1 MPATDAT
8 PAASPAQGGHGHLKK
23 VLGPFQLWGIAV
35 GLVISGEYFG
45 WSYGWNTAG
54 TLGFLV
60 ATVLVATMYTTFIFS
75 FTELSTAIPHA
86 GGPFAYARRAFG
98 PNGGFVAG
106 FATLIEFVFAPP
118 AIALAIGAYLNVQFP
133 GINPKWFALGAY
145 VIFIGLNW
153 IGVGIAAAFELFVT
167 VLAIVEL
174 LVFMGVVTPGW
185 TLANFTAN
193 GWAGGSVLNGAA
205 ISGIFASIPFA
216 IWFFLAI
223 EGAAMAAEEAR
234 DPHRTIPIA
243 YTTGIVTLVVLAFGV
258 MIFAGGVGDWRKLA
272 NINDPLPQAMK
283 AVVGENSGWLHMLV
297 WIGLFG
303 LIASFHGIIMG
314 YSRQIFALARAGYLP
329 RYFAGLSPRFDTP
342 HRALLAGGVIGV
354 IAIFSDEWVQFG
366 GQTLTANIVTMAV
379 LGAIVM
385 YLISMAALFK
395 LRNSEPNL
403 LRTYRAPFY
412 PVFPA
417 IALGLGVVCLGAM
430 VWFNAMLTLLFIVLM
445 AAAYGYFLLT
455 SGQREAAA
463 PTRCCLRPPAPDR
476 RSRTPKRCC
485 TAPPSPARSSASK
498 TFGRSWPSRA
508 RRVRATT
515 SPASQ
520 RGSAKSAW
528 PRATSWPTCRC
539 RRSSTRRW
547 CRTRATTSPGSS
559 STATTRGLRAG
570 GATSRSARSAT
581 GCWRRSHARQRLA
594 RSHRASR
601 PRWWPPCPS

>member
-1 MPATDAT
+1 MSSNAT
-8 PAASPAQGGHGHLKK
+8 PSSGHLKK

-98 PNGGFVAG
+98 PTGGFIAG
-106 FATLIEFVFAPP
+106 FATLVEFVFAPP

-133 GINPKWFALGAY
+133 AINPKWLALGAY
-145 VIFIGLNW
+145 AIFIALNW
-153 IGVGIAAAFELFVT
+153 VGVGIAAAFELFVT
-167 VLAIVEL
+167 LLAIFEL
-174 LVFMGVVTPGW
+174 LMFMGVVTPGW
-185 TLANFTAN
+185 SWANFTAN

-234 DPHRTIPIA
+234 DPHKTIPIA
-243 YTTGIVTLVVLAFGV
+243 YTTGIITLVLLAFGV
-258 MIFAGGVGDWRKLA
+258 MIMAGGVGDWRQIA

-283 AVVGENSGWLHMLV
+283 VVVGENSGWLHMLV

-329 RYFAGLSPRFDTP
+329 KYFAGLSPRFNTP
-342 HRALLAGGVIGV
+342 HRALLAGGLIGV
-354 IAIFSDEWVQFG
+354 FAIFSDEWIKFG

-395 LRNSEPNL
+395 LRRCEPNL
-403 LRTYRAPFY
+403 ERTYRAPFY

-417 IALGLGVVCLGAM
+417 IALVLGLVCLGAM
-430 VWFNAMLTLLFIVLM
+430 VWFNSMLTLLFLGLM
-445 AAAYGYFLLT
+445 ALAYGYFLAT
-455 SGQREAAA
+455 AAQRKAAA
-463 PTRCCLRPPAPDR
+463 PDALL
-476 RSRTPKRCC
+476 
-485 TAPPSPARSSASK
+485 
-498 TFGRSWPSRA
+498 
-508 RRVRATT
+508 
-515 SPASQ
+515 
-520 RGSAKSAW
+520 
-528 PRATSWPTCRC
+528 
-539 RRSSTRRW
+539 ST
-547 CRTRATTSPGSS
+547 
-559 STATTRGLRAG
+559 
-570 GATSRSARSAT
+570 
-581 GCWRRSHARQRLA
+581 
-594 RSHRASR
+594 
-601 PRWWPPCPS
+601 

>member
-1 MPATDAT
+1 M
-8 PAASPAQGGHGHLKK
+8 SSGLKK

-106 FATLIEFVFAPP
+106 FATLVEFVFAPP

-153 IGVGIAAAFELFVT
+153 IGIGIAAAFELFVT
-167 VLAIVEL
+167 VLAIFEL
-174 LVFMGVVTPGW
+174 LVFMGVVAPGW
-185 TLANFTAN
+185 SLANFAAN
-193 GWAGGSVLNGAA
+193 GWSGSSAFSSAA
-205 ISGIFASIPFA
+205 IPGIFASIPFA

-234 DPHRTIPIA
+234 DPQRTIPLA
-243 YTTGIVTLVVLAFGV
+243 YTSGILTLVVLAFGV

-283 AVVGENSGWLHMLV
+283 VVVGENSGWLHMLV

-329 RYFAGLSPRFDTP
+329 ATFAALSPRFNTP
-342 HRALLAGGVIGV
+342 HRALVAGGVIGV
-354 IAIFSDEWVQFG
+354 AAIFSDEWVQFG

-385 YLISMAALFK
+385 YLVSMAALFK
-395 LRNSEPNL
+395 LRRTEPNL
-403 LRTYRAPFY
+403 ERTYRAPFY

-430 VWFNAMLTLLFIVLM
+430 IWFNGMLTLLFLVLM
-445 AAAYGYFLLT
+445 ALAYGYFRLT
-455 SGQREAAA
+455 AEQRRAAA
-463 PTRCCLRPPAPDR
+463 PDEIL
-476 RSRTPKRCC
+476 S
-485 TAPPSPARSSASK
+485 
-498 TFGRSWPSRA
+498 
-508 RRVRATT
+508 TT
-515 SPASQ
+515 V
-520 RGSAKSAW
+520 
-528 PRATSWPTCRC
+528 
-539 RRSSTRRW
+539 
-547 CRTRATTSPGSS
+547 
-559 STATTRGLRAG
+559 
-570 GATSRSARSAT
+570 
-581 GCWRRSHARQRLA
+581 
-594 RSHRASR
+594 
-601 PRWWPPCPS
+601 